1 MEQRPN
7 YYPGSQIEIISPDIQ
22 RGNLRYAL
30 FDFDGTISLIREG
43 WQGIMSP
50 MMVEILLETPRHEDR
65 QTIEAIVKEFVTRL
79 TGKQTIYQMIQLCE
93 EITARGGSPQE
104 PAQYKALYNQRLDQ
118 HIKERIEGLK
128 SGRVKPEE
136 MTVPGTFTWLNILKQ
151 HSVVCYLASGTDEK
165 YVQEESALLGLTDY
179 FEGIYGA
186 QEDYKTFSKKMV
198 IDRILRTHRLHGS
211 NFVAFGDGFVEIED
225 AKSVDG
231 IAVGVA
237 SDEKNRCG
245 VDEWK
250 RNRLIAA
257 GADMIIPDFREA
269 GLLEAYLFTN

>member
-65 QTIEAIVKEFVTRL
+65 QTIEEIVKEFITRL

-136 MTVPGTFTWLNILKQ
+136 MTVPGTFTWLNTLKQ
-151 HSVVCYLASGTDEK
+151 HGVVCYLASGTDEK

-179 FEGIYGA
+179 FDGIYGA

-198 IDRILRTHRLHGS
+198 IDRILRTHQLHGS

-237 SDEKNRCG
+237 SDDKNRCG
-245 VDEWK
+245 VEEWK

>member
-1 MEQRPN
+1 MEHRSN
-7 YYPGSQIEIISPDIQ
+7 YFPGSQIEIISPDIQ
-22 RGNLRYAL
+22 RGNLQYAL

-43 WQGIMSP
+43 WQSIMSP
-50 MMVEILLETPRHEDR
+50 MMVEILMETPRHED
-65 QTIEAIVKEFVTRL
+65 QGTIEAIVKEFVTRL

-118 HIKERIEGLK
+118 HIQERINGLK
-128 SGRVKPEE
+128 SGWLKPDE
-136 MTVPGTFTWLNILKQ
+136 MTVPGTFTWLDILKN
-151 HSVVCYLASGTDEK
+151 HGLVCYLASGTDEK
-165 YVQEESALLGLTDY
+165 YVLEESALLGLTDY
-179 FEGIYGA
+179 FDGIYGA

-198 IDRILRTHRLHGS
+198 IERILRTHQLHGS

-225 AKSVDG
+225 AKSVNG
-231 IAVGVA
+231 IAIGVA

-245 VDEWK
+245 IDEWK

-257 GADMIIPDFREA
+257 GADIIIPDFQEA
-269 GLLEAYLFTN
+269 SLLEAYLFPN